1 MNAGVS
7 WPAAIALVVFDFDG
21 VMTDNTVQVGAD
33 GSETVRCN
41 RSDGLGIAAM
51 RKAGVPMM
59 VLSTE
64 EHPVVAARCKKLQ
77 LPCYQGIAD
86 KAAWLTEYLKK
97 EKIDPKAVAYLGN
110 DRNDLACLQMVGFP
124 VVVADADASV
134 IGAARVVLSKAGGK
148 GAVREFCDKLLAA
161 RSV

>member
-1 MNAGVS
+1 MNSTAS
-7 WPAAIALVVFDFDG
+7 WPSSITLVVIDFYG

-33 GSETVRCN
+33 GTETVRCH

-59 VLSTE
+59 VFSTE

-77 LPCYQGIAD
+77 LPCHQGIAN
-86 KAAWLTEYLKK
+86 KATWLAEFLKK

-110 DRNDLACLQMVGFP
+110 DRNDLECLQMVGFP

-134 IGAARVVLSKAGGK
+134 IGVARVVLSKAGGK
-148 GAVREFCDKLLAA
+148 GAVREFCDKFLALRA
-161 RSV
+161 S